1 MHFGND
7 KLDLIFYR
15 RNVKTTLILR
25 IMFMC
30 NDFRLISK
38 ISKIDTILRS
48 DSDNF
53 IHLHYS

>member
-1 MHFGND
+1 MHFRND

-15 RNVKTTLILR
+15 RNAKTILVLK
-25 IMFMC
+25 MFMC